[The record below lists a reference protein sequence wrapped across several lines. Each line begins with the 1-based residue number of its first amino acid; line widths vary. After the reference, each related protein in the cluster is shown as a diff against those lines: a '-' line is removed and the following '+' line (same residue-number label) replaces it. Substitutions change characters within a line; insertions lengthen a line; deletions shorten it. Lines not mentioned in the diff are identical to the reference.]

1 MNGKLKD
8 MDIRSVPK
16 LIRESK
22 IHWTSHISRESFG
35 NLNNFMPGIIQPVMA
50 VQGEATKY

>member
-35 NLNNFMPGIIQPVMA
+35 NLNDFMPGIIQPVMA